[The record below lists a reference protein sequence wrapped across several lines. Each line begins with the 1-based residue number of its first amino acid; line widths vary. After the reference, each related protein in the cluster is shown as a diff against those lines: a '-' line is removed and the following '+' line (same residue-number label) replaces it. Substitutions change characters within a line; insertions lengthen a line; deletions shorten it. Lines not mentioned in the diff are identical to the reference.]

1 MIWLIALSWFALS
14 AILGFLWSRMGRQVF
29 RDSEAHM
36 DEPRESIHEPVV
48 GVDEAIEGLWAT
60 VHNTAD
66 FERAWRRN
74 EGVKEE
80 A

>member
-1 MIWLIALSWFALS
+1 
-14 AILGFLWSRMGRQVF
+14 
-29 RDSEAHM
+29 M
-36 DEPRESIHEPVV
+36 DEPCESSYEPVV
-48 GVDEAIEGLWAT
+48 GVDEAIEGLWST

-74 EGVKEE
+74 EEVKEK

>member
-1 MIWLIALSWFALS
+1 MFWLIALSWVALS
-14 AILGFLWSRMGRQVF
+14 ALLGFLWSRMGRQVF

-36 DEPRESIHEPVV
+36 DEPCESNYEPVV
-48 GVDEAIEGLWAT
+48 GVDEAIDGLWST
-60 VHNTAD
+60 VHSPAD
-66 FERAWRRN
+66 FERAWKRN